1 MDEIMIDDDG
11 RVRGEAVGLP
21 VYEHEPLS
29 LEDEVQ
35 LDGLVYMPT
44 PHDEAMMTHCLGYAQ
59 TWNSLFKYEL
69 QSRVMK
75 VDIPVLSHGF
85 LLFMSESSSDGSIY
99 CFLRAHDGTPPMDMS
114 FPVFSEC

>member
-1 MDEIMIDDDG
+1 MMIRWKARCRRGLMDEIMIDDDG
-11 RVRGEAVGLP
+11 GVRRQAVGLP
-21 VYEHEPLS
+21 VYEHESLS

-59 TWNSLFKYEL
+59 TRNSLFKHEL

-75 VDIPVLSHGF
+75 IDISVLSHGF
-85 LLFMSESSSDGSIY
+85 LQISKRACMESMHT
-99 CFLRAHDGTPPMDMS
+99 L
-114 FPVFSEC
+114 